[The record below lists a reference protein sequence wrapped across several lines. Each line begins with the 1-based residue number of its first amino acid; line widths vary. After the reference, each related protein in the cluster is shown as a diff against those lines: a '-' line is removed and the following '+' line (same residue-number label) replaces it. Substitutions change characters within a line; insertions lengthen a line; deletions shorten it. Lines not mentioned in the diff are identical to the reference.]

1 MADYAFSTTWHL
13 QAPIAAVWE
22 EIFHS
27 ERWPS
32 WWRGLLSVV
41 ELAPGDALC
50 IGCIRRFT
58 WKGALPYTLVVEMRV
73 TRVEP
78 PTMLESRASG
88 ELEGYGLW
96 SLASEGDVTS
106 VRYNWNV
113 RTTKRWMN
121 FVTPLARP
129 LFAWNHDVVMHGGE
143 QGLRRLLIA
152 SEEKASVCGLG
163 VDCGGDELN
172 EGFLEDANDEN
183 ARHESKQYQLGQP
196 IDMDG

>member
-1 MADYAFSTTWHL
+1 MTDYTFSTTWRF

-32 WWRGLLSVV
+32 WWTGLLNGV
-41 ELAPGDALC
+41 ELAPGDALR
-50 IGCIRRFT
+50 IGCIRRFA
-58 WKGALPYTLVVEMRV
+58 WKGVLPYTLVVEMRV

-96 SLASEGDVTS
+96 SLASEADVTS
-106 VRYNWNV
+106 VRYDWNV

-121 FVTPLARP
+121 FVAPLARP

-152 SEEKASVCGLG
+152 SVEKAAVCGLRM
-163 VDCGGDELN
+163 DRGGDELDKR
-172 EGFLEDANDEN
+172 FLEDADDKDTGDQEEQ
-183 ARHESKQYQLGQP
+183 HELRQS
-196 IDMDG
+196 